1 MYNKS
6 TLFWCSF
13 LCVFFESFLFV
24 ACSKKEY
31 QDVLKTVYEPKAEPT
46 ELYDEFTVQLKGS
59 ALQKGETGTWSIT
72 KGTVVEDYVKID
84 DPNNP
89 NSFFRGV
96 PGEEYILTWTVK
108 GSGNSNTA
116 TVDVKIPELHI
127 DIKENTPSSFK
138 TILHFAVDPK
148 YKGKWSFDKAYG
160 HLHSTYHDGWARPVE
175 ENPTIELHGYS
186 NTSYQVTYTMT
197 YAGKNYQFTKKVQT
211 GEYQEDEALNELQMG
226 RGGRVVEDK
235 DGHIIEINMQASGI
249 AHRFNEPDFFP
260 ALKAFKYLR
269 KLILGGSS
277 LKDVPTIFG
286 DHYLA
291 LEELSLDRVGY
302 YLTIPD
308 NFGNLT
314 KLKSFHLTPMRTP
327 DLGYTVVLPTTFGN
341 LKSLENLIMRYVGDV
356 DFNGTLGK
364 LANLKHLD
372 CFVTQLPS
380 DFGNLTKLVSTEV
393 LAQQAYIPSSLSQC
407 RNLRFARFSFVY
419 PGSSP
424 VTLPSDIDNLTK
436 LDTLEIYGES
446 RLQQLPQS
454 FGNLKSLKQLWIQ
467 GESLQSIPD
476 NIGNL
481 SNLRFWLVGGNF
493 KTLPASIGNL
503 KKLEDLWLS
512 PSVEK
517 LPDEFGGLSSLS
529 YLNMENSRLTTLPET
544 FGKLKS
550 LKEINARA
558 SSITDFPSSFGQLD
572 GLLKLDFN
580 YSKLK
585 KFPVEIC
592 ALKAVNNVILNGT
605 NLGRLPDEIYTMR
618 SGVIFTLYQ
627 CLNMD
632 YDQLKEITA
641 KRDGLVFYY

>member
-1 MYNKS
+1 MYYKS
-6 TLFWCSF
+6 TLFRCLF
-13 LCVFFESFLFV
+13 LCVFFGSFFFV
-24 ACSKKEY
+24 ACSKTEY
-31 QDVLKTVYEPKAEPT
+31 QDVLKTVYEPEADSG

-59 ALQKGETGTWSIT
+59 PLQKGETGTWSIE
-72 KGTVVEDYVKID
+72 KGKIVEDYVKIE

-89 NSFFRGV
+89 NSLFKGI
-96 PGEEYILTWTVK
+96 PGEEYRLTWSVTNGGTDRK
-108 GSGNSNTA
+108 
-116 TVDVKIPELHI
+116 VDVIIKIPELNI
-127 DIKENTPSSFK
+127 EIQENTPASFR

-148 YKGKWSFDKAYG
+148 YKGKWSVDKPYG
-160 HLHSTYHDGWARPVE
+160 YLNSTYHDGWARPVE
-175 ENPTIELHGYS
+175 ENPTIELHGYA
-186 NTSYQVTYTMT
+186 NTNYEVTYTMS
-197 YAGKNYQFTKKVQT
+197 YAGKSYQFTKKVQT
-211 GEYQEDEALNELQMG
+211 GDYQENEALSELQMG
-226 RGGRVVEDK
+226 RGGRVIEDK

-291 LEELSLDRVGY
+291 LEELSLDGVGY
-302 YLTIPD
+302 YLTVPQ

-314 KLKSFHLTPMRTP
+314 KLKSFHLTPMRSP
-327 DLGYTVVLPTTFGN
+327 DLGYTVVLPKTFGN
-341 LKSLENLIMRYVGDV
+341 LKSLETLIMRYVGNV

-364 LANLKHLD
+364 LTNLKHFD
-372 CFVTQLPS
+372 CFVTQIPK
-380 DFGNLTKLVSTEV
+380 DFGNLTKLVSTEI
-393 LAQQAYIPSSLSQC
+393 LAQQAYIPLSLSQC
-407 RNLRFARFSFVY
+407 RNLRFARFNFVY

-446 RLQQLPQS
+446 RLQTLPQS

-467 GESLQSIPD
+467 GETLQSIPD

-481 SNLRFWLVGGNF
+481 SNLRFWLVGGKF
-493 KTLPASIGNL
+493 KTLPTSIGNL
-503 KKLEDLWLS
+503 KNLEDFWLS

-517 LPDEFGGLSSLS
+517 LPDEFGGLSNLS
-529 YLNMENSRLTTLPET
+529 YLNMENSRLRSLPET
-544 FGKLKS
+544 FGQLKK

-558 SSITDFPSSFGQLD
+558 SSITHFPKSFEQLD

-580 YSKLK
+580 YSKLE
-585 KFPVEIC
+585 KFPVQIC
-592 ALKAVNNVILNGT
+592 ALKNVNDVILNGT
-605 NLGRLPDEIYTMR
+605 YLGRIPDEIYSMR
-618 SGVIFTLYQ
+618 SGVVFSLYQ
-627 CLNMD
+627 CMGMD
-632 YDQLKEITA
+632 YDQLKEITT

>member
-1 MYNKS
+1 
-6 TLFWCSF
+6 
-13 LCVFFESFLFV
+13 
-24 ACSKKEY
+24 
-31 QDVLKTVYEPKAEPT
+31 
-46 ELYDEFTVQLKGS
+46 
-59 ALQKGETGTWSIT
+59 
-72 KGTVVEDYVKID
+72 
-84 DPNNP
+84 
-89 NSFFRGV
+89 
-96 PGEEYILTWTVK
+96 
-108 GSGNSNTA
+108 
-116 TVDVKIPELHI
+116 
-127 DIKENTPSSFK
+127 
-138 TILHFAVDPK
+138 
-148 YKGKWSFDKAYG
+148 
-160 HLHSTYHDGWARPVE
+160 
-175 ENPTIELHGYS
+175 
-186 NTSYQVTYTMT
+186 
-197 YAGKNYQFTKKVQT
+197 
-211 GEYQEDEALNELQMG
+211 
-226 RGGRVVEDK
+226 
-235 DGHIIEINMQASGI
+235 
-249 AHRFNEPDFFP
+249 
-260 ALKAFKYLR
+260 
-269 KLILGGSS
+269 
-277 LKDVPTIFG
+277 
-286 DHYLA
+286 
-291 LEELSLDRVGY
+291 
-302 YLTIPD
+302 
-308 NFGNLT
+308 
-314 KLKSFHLTPMRTP
+314 MRTP
-327 DLGYTVVLPTTFGN
+327 DLGYTVVLPRTFGN
-341 LKSLENLIMRYVGDV
+341 LKSLETLIMRYVGDV

-364 LANLKHLD
+364 LVNLKHLD
-372 CFVTQLPS
+372 CFVTQIPS
-380 DFGNLTKLVSTEV
+380 DFGNLTQLVSTEI
-393 LAQQAYIPSSLSQC
+393 LAQQAYIPSSLSKC
-407 RNLRFARFSFVY
+407 HNLRFARFSFVY

-424 VTLPSDIDNLTK
+424 VTLPSDIDNMVK

-517 LPDEFGGLSSLS
+517 LPDEFGRLSSLS
-529 YLNMENSRLTTLPET
+529 YLNIENSKLTTLPET

-558 SSITDFPSSFGQLD
+558 SSITGFPSSFGQLD

-605 NLGRLPDEIYTMR
+605 NLGRLPDEIYSMR